1 MLNKAYEAQCA
12 AVTVHCTN
20 EAEQRKRGLTLFA
33 LALGSFCIGTSEFAS
48 MGILQL
54 FSASLGIGIPAAT
67 NAITAYAFG
76 VVFGAPAVTLAAAH
90 LNRRTLLL
98 CLMGLFI
105 VGNVC
110 SALATSVVRNNSRRD
125 VRVADGCGRTPNL
138 A

>member
-1 MLNKAYEAQCA
+1 MLDKVFHAQCA
-12 AVTVHCTN
+12 AVKVHCTS
-20 EAEQRKRGLTLFA
+20 EAEQGSRAFTLFA

-54 FSASLGIGIPAAT
+54 FSASLGIDIPTAT

-76 VVFGAPAVTLAAAH
+76 MVIGAPLVTLVAAK

-105 VGNVC
+105 LGNVL
-110 SALATSVVRNNSRRD
+110 SGVATGLGMFSMARFI
-125 VRVADGCGRTPNL
+125 RVAGPVL
-138 A
+138 P